1 MVNMARILA
10 ADDEMDIRMILEAVL
25 MRHGEVDV
33 VSDGQEAIDKLVKA
47 QEEQKPYDAVV
58 TDLRMPKKDGFA
70 VLDYIRENYGNT
82 PVIVLSANAKPEDNS
97 TLESKGAFVIQKPFE
112 NKAVFRAVEYML
124 SGNSEAL
131 EGLKNELK
139 LK

>member
-1 MVNMARILA
+1 
-10 ADDEMDIRMILEAVL
+10 

-33 VSDGQEAIDKLVKA
+33 ASDGQEAIDKLTEALEK
-47 QEEQKPYDAVV
+47 QKPYDAVV
-58 TDLRMPKKDGFA
+58 TDLRMPRKDGFA

-82 PVIVLSANAKPEDNS
+82 PVLVLSANADQEDNS
-97 TLESKGAFVIQKPFE
+97 ALESKGAFVIKKPFE
-112 NKAVFRAVEYML
+112 NKSVFRAVEYLL

-139 LK
+139 FK

>member
-1 MVNMARILA
+1 MARILA

-33 VSDGQEAIDKLVKA
+33 ASDGQEAIDKLTEALEK
-47 QEEQKPYDAVV
+47 QKPYDAVV
-58 TDLRMPKKDGFA
+58 TDLRMPRKDGFA

-82 PVIVLSANAKPEDNS
+82 PVLVLSANADQEDNS
-97 TLESKGAFVIQKPFE
+97 ALESKGAFVIKKPFE
-112 NKAVFRAVEYML
+112 NKSVFRAVEYLL

-139 LK
+139 FK